1 MDRLGLVV
9 ITMSSGAM
17 TEATVDHFATL
28 VGFSGSSSFIE
39 CFQSDAKQGL
49 TNPNVKM

>member
-39 CFQSDAKQGL
+39 CFQSLMPSRALQTL
-49 TNPNVKM
+49 M